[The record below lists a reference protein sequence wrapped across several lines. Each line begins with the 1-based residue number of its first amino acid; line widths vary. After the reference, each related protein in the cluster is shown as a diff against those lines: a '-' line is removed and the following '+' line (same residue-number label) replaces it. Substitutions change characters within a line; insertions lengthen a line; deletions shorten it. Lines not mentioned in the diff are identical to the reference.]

1 MSFKRGP
8 QYRLFVTL
16 ENADAGIDGNEATLS
31 VITDSASYSLYGP
44 NGGVGLQGI
53 GALGSVAGH
62 ATDSSNS
69 AHEIKNVSGMEPAP
83 GNIDSPFE
91 VFGQTRP
98 MDNPIRK
105 EWKLTITRKAED
117 KLFFKLFAEGRFG
130 VTGSTPA
137 LFDGLSA
144 YPDTTGYRLYLFD
157 GTDWDIYYHGS
168 VDPAGYK
175 MTLTPA
181 GVTEE
186 QLIFSGGLWKPG
198 AATGSADLTSSQSIV
213 QA

>member
-8 QYRLFVTL
+8 QYRFFVTL
-16 ENADAGIDGNEATLS
+16 ENPLGAIDGNTATLS
-31 VITDSASYSLYGP
+31 VITASASLSSYGP

-53 GALGSVAGH
+53 GKLGSVTGS

-69 AHEIKNVSGMEPAP
+69 IHEIKNVSAIDPAP
-83 GNIDSPFE
+83 GNIDAPFDI
-91 VFGQTRP
+91 FGQTRP

-105 EWKLTITRKAED
+105 DWKVTVTRKAED
-117 KLFFKLFAEGRFG
+117 KLFFKLFAQGRFG
-130 VTGSTPA
+130 ATGSTPG

-144 YPDTTGYRLYLFD
+144 YPDTTGYRLYISD
-157 GTDWDIYYHGS
+157 GTDWDVYYHGS
-168 VDPAGYK
+168 LDPTGYK
-175 MTLTPA
+175 MTLAPT

-198 AATGSADLTSSQSIV
+198 VATGSADLTSSQSIV